1 MPKFN
6 LKDLM
11 SERSTKEIQT
21 KERQEIVFRNPKEL
35 IPSDEN
41 FYKVENVDTLKQS
54 LLLVGVLQPLLIE
67 NTDAGDIV
75 IAGHRRRKAC
85 VELIE
90 EGHEEFKNVPC
101 IYKTQARTK
110 ELSGKEDILRQIA
123 LIQANNY
130 RDKSDWERM
139 TETLQMEELIKELR
153 KEMELEG
160 KTRDILKDMINVSS
174 GQVARYHAIS
184 TNLNEKLLEAFES
197 GEINVSVAYEVSTLD
212 EARQQAACEILER
225 TGTLVL
231 GDAQGLKT
239 LMNADIPGQMTLEK
253 IIPEFIPAEIQIER
267 FYEGLKKNLKQRIK
281 DRDQN
286 MVSYLLYT
294 FYGDVKIQNRFQN
307 YRGSREGIIF
317 NPGEEET
324 KIPWKEF
331 AEQLIVKH
339 GKKPKP
345 VKTVSV
351 DMPDQEEQKSG
362 RCLYRPES
370 PCTLTTEQKA
380 TPGDGEDC
388 GEKCCWNCSEKE
400 GCKYECNVSANRGG
414 VKETKPED
422 KPREKELKKPDQRE
436 REYLNCAAKHLILCL
451 WDWMREDHMSRV
463 TMVDRSPKE
472 LKKKLGANR
481 RTRYFETEKGTA
493 HINLFDD
500 YVQLWDEKNNHLGDY
515 DWFYLAASIQSMWNV
530 VSLERA
536 QEERKRKTLEIAP
549 AQMDVWP
556 EDLADIPVPSLI
568 AIKDYLEEEEQTLRD
583 YLECEGLPERTVL
596 RQQLKVAGLRIIRN
610 LVGDALE
617 TEDEIVQPELPK
629 LRNNDERKEW
639 LHNYKSWPL
648 RHTDT
653 YTGAKYYEYRFKN
666 GAVLIAEEWK
676 SGGNEHIPEFETAYL
691 HLVGGPEPPK
701 GFNGIGKWN
710 THETFS
716 RYPESETELVEFL
729 KEVQKDGK

>member
-67 NTDAGDIV
+67 NTDAGDVV

-85 VELIE
+85 IELIE

-101 IYKTQARTK
+101 IYKTQARTE
-110 ELSGKEDILRQIA
+110 ELSGKDDILRQIA

-184 TNLNEKLLEAFES
+184 TNLNGKLLEAFES
-197 GEINVSVAYEVSTLD
+197 GGINVSVAYEVSTLD
-212 EARQQAACEILER
+212 EARQQAACEILDR
-225 TGTLVL
+225 TGALTL

-239 LMNADIPGQMTLEK
+239 LMNADIPGQMTVEE
-253 IIPEFIPAEIQIER
+253 IIPEFIPAETQIER
-267 FYEGLKKNLKQRIK
+267 FYESLKKNLKQRIK

-324 KIPWKEF
+324 RIPWKEF
-331 AEQLIVKH
+331 AEQLIAKH
-339 GKKPKP
+339 GKKPKS
-345 VKTVSV
+345 VKTIPV
-351 DMPDQEEQKSG
+351 DAPDQ
-362 RCLYRPES
+362 
-370 PCTLTTEQKA
+370 
-380 TPGDGEDC
+380 
-388 GEKCCWNCSEKE
+388 GEKEQQK
-400 GCKYECNVSANRGG
+400 
-414 VKETKPED
+414 
-422 KPREKELKKPDQRE
+422 KELKKPDQTE
-436 REYLNCAAKHLILCL
+436 REYFDRAAEHLILCL
-451 WDWMREDHMSRV
+451 RDWMKEDFSNRV
-463 TMVDRSPKE
+463 LQVDRSPKE
-472 LKKKLGANR
+472 LKEKLKSDH
-481 RTRYFETEKGTA
+481 RTRYFATEKGTA
-493 HINLFDD
+493 HINLFDE
-500 YVQLWDEKNNHLGDY
+500 YVQLWDEKSNCMGDY
-515 DWFYLAASIQSMWNV
+515 DWFYLAAAIQHMWNV
-530 VSLERA
+530 LTLRGVERESKIP
-536 QEERKRKTLEIAP
+536 EETQSKITEIAP
-549 AQMDVWP
+549 AQIDAWP
-556 EDLADIPVPSLI
+556 VDLADIPVPSLI
-568 AIKDYLEEEEQTLRD
+568 TIKDYLEEEEQTLRD
-583 YLECEGLPERTVL
+583 YLECEGLPEKTML

-610 LVGDALE
+610 LVGDVLE

-691 HLVGGPEPPK
+691 HLIGGPEPPK
-701 GFNGIGKWN
+701 GLDGIGKWN

>member
-90 EGHEEFKNVPC
+90 EGYEEFKNVPC
-101 IYKTQARTK
+101 IYKNQARTK

-184 TNLNEKLLEAFES
+184 TNLNGKLLEAFES
-197 GEINVSVAYEVSTLD
+197 GGINVSVAYEVSTLD
-212 EARQQAACEILER
+212 EARQQAACEILDR
-225 TGTLVL
+225 TGALTL

-239 LMNADIPGQMTLEK
+239 LMNADIPGQMTVEE
-253 IIPEFIPAEIQIER
+253 IIPEFIPAETQIER
-267 FYEGLKKNLKQRIK
+267 FYESLKKNLKQRIK

-324 KIPWKEF
+324 RIPWKEF
-331 AEQLIVKH
+331 AEQLITKH

-345 VKTVSV
+345 VKTIPV
-351 DMPDQEEQKSG
+351 DAPDQEEQKN
-362 RCLYRPES
+362 
-370 PCTLTTEQKA
+370 EQPK
-380 TPGDGEDC
+380 
-388 GEKCCWNCSEKE
+388 
-400 GCKYECNVSANRGG
+400 
-414 VKETKPED
+414 
-422 KPREKELKKPDQRE
+422 KELKKPDEEE
-436 REYLNCAAKHLILCL
+436 REYLESAARRLINGL
-451 WDWMREDHMSRV
+451 WDWMRENHANRV
-463 TMVDRSPKE
+463 ADVMESPNE
-472 LKKKLGANR
+472 LKKKLGPNNR
-481 RTRYFETEKGTA
+481 T
-493 HINLFDD
+493 
-500 YVQLWDEKNNHLGDY
+500 
-515 DWFYLAASIQSMWNV
+515 
-530 VSLERA
+530 
-536 QEERKRKTLEIAP
+536 
-549 AQMDVWP
+549 
-556 EDLADIPVPSLI
+556 
-568 AIKDYLEEEEQTLRD
+568 
-583 YLECEGLPERTVL
+583 
-596 RQQLKVAGLRIIRN
+596 
-610 LVGDALE
+610 
-617 TEDEIVQPELPK
+617 
-629 LRNNDERKEW
+629 
-639 LHNYKSWPL
+639 WPL
-648 RHTDT
+648 PLSPVSQHCT
-653 YTGAKYYEYRFKN
+653 
-666 GAVLIAEEWK
+666 I
-676 SGGNEHIPEFETAYL
+676 
-691 HLVGGPEPPK
+691 
-701 GFNGIGKWN
+701 
-710 THETFS
+710 
-716 RYPESETELVEFL
+716 
-729 KEVQKDGK
+729 Q

>member
-67 NTDAGDIV
+67 NTDAGDVV

-110 ELSGKEDILRQIA
+110 ELSGKDDILRQIA

-212 EARQQAACEILER
+212 EARQQAACEILDR
-225 TGTLVL
+225 TGALTL

-239 LMNADIPGQMTLEK
+239 LMNADIPGQMTVEE
-253 IIPEFIPAEIQIER
+253 IIPEFIPAETQIER
-267 FYEGLKKNLKQRIK
+267 FYESLKKNLKQRIK

-370 PCTLTTEQKA
+370 PCTLTAEQKA

-414 VKETKPED
+414 VKETKPEED

-436 REYLNCAAKHLILCL
+436 R
-451 WDWMREDHMSRV
+451 
-463 TMVDRSPKE
+463 
-472 LKKKLGANR
+472 
-481 RTRYFETEKGTA
+481 
-493 HINLFDD
+493 
-500 YVQLWDEKNNHLGDY
+500 
-515 DWFYLAASIQSMWNV
+515 
-530 VSLERA
+530 
-536 QEERKRKTLEIAP
+536 EERKRKTLEIAP

-583 YLECEGLPERTVL
+583 YLECEGLPERMVL
-596 RQQLKVAGLRIIRN
+596 RQRLKVAGLRIIRN

-639 LHNYKSWPL
+639 LHNYKCWPL

-676 SGGNEHIPEFETAYL
+676 SGGNEHIPEFETTYL

-701 GFNGIGKWN
+701 GFDGIGKWN

>member
-54 LLLVGVLQPLLIE
+54 ILLVGVLQPFLIE
-67 NTDAGDIV
+67 NTDAGDVV

-110 ELSGKEDILRQIA
+110 ELSGKDDILRQIA

-184 TNLNEKLLEAFES
+184 TNLNGKLLEAFES

-212 EARQQAACEILER
+212 EARQQAACEILDR
-225 TGTLVL
+225 TGALAL

-239 LMNADIPGQMTLEK
+239 LMNADIPGQMTVEE
-253 IIPEFIPAEIQIER
+253 IIPEFIPAETQIER
-267 FYEGLKKNLKQRIK
+267 FYESLKKNLKQRIK

-324 KIPWKEF
+324 RIPWKEF
-331 AEQLIVKH
+331 AEQLIAKH

-345 VKTVSV
+345 VKIIPV
-351 DMPDQEEQKSG
+351 DAPDQEEQKN
-362 RCLYRPES
+362 
-370 PCTLTTEQKA
+370 EQPK
-380 TPGDGEDC
+380 
-388 GEKCCWNCSEKE
+388 
-400 GCKYECNVSANRGG
+400 
-414 VKETKPED
+414 
-422 KPREKELKKPDQRE
+422 KELKKPDEEE
-436 REYLNCAAKHLILCL
+436 REHLESVV
-451 WDWMREDHMSRV
+451 R
-463 TMVDRSPKE
+463 KE
-472 LKKKLGANR
+472 AEISELTDSG
-481 RTRYFETEKGTA
+481 
-493 HINLFDD
+493 IS
-500 YVQLWDEKNNHLGDY
+500 Q
-515 DWFYLAASIQSMWNV
+515 
-530 VSLERA
+530 
-536 QEERKRKTLEIAP
+536 IAP
-549 AQMDVWP
+549 TQIDVWP
-556 EDLADIPVPSLI
+556 VDLADIPVPSLI
-568 AIKDYLEEEEQTLRD
+568 TIKDYLEEEEQTLRD
-583 YLECEGLPERTVL
+583 YLECEGLPEKTVL

-676 SGGNEHIPEFETAYL
+676 SRGNEHIPEFETAYL

-701 GFNGIGKWN
+701 GLNGIGKWN